1 MHETN
6 NALPRAIDDWR
17 QVLGENGILVGAEA
31 IRRYGVC
38 TTPIERLIPAALLP
52 KNVAD
57 VVAVIKIAR
66 RHKTP
71 LYPISTGN
79 NWGYGSANP
88 AIDNCVIVDLSA
100 MDRILEFDNELGLV
114 TVEPGVT
121 QRHLREYLDRN
132 NLAFMVPTTGAG
144 PDGSLLGNALE
155 RGYGITPYADHFA
168 AVTALEAVLPNGDIY
183 RGALSEMGGPAVD
196 QAYKWG
202 TGPYLDGIFSQG
214 GFGIVTR
221 MTIALAGKPE
231 MTQAFFF
238 RVGKDEDLES
248 TVVAVREVIGSL
260 GAVTGAINLMNP
272 QRVLSMMVPYP
283 YKRTPAGSA
292 IPAEVIADLAKH
304 NQVRAWM
311 GVGAMYGQ
319 RNVVKAA
326 RSAIKRKLGSI
337 AERLVFVSPQLISR
351 TKNLLQYLPGS
362 GGQRLSTLVSTLDAS
377 LGLMEGTPSEI
388 ALPLAYWKS
397 GVKPQDGLRK
407 NPARDG
413 CGLIWYAPLV
423 PMKAACVRTYVEL
436 VRRICTEHGMDPL
449 ITLTSLSNRCFD
461 STVPLLYNKENP
473 EEAARAEACFYALF
487 NAGKAEGFVPY
498 RLGVHAMH
506 LATDSTA
513 PTWNLVNQ
521 FKTAIDPDH
530 ILAPGRYSRKS

>member
-1 MHETN
+1 MQTEN
-6 NALPRAIDDWR
+6 NRLENALTEWR
-17 QVLGENGILVGAEA
+17 EALGEDGVVVGSSVEQ
-31 IRRYGVC
+31 IYGPC
-38 TTPIERLIPAALLP
+38 TTPIRRTIPAVLLP
-52 KNVAD
+52 RNVD
-57 VVAVIKIAR
+57 NVVSIVKIAR

-71 LYPISTGN
+71 IYPISTGN

-88 AIDNCVIVDLSA
+88 VTDNCVVVDLST
-100 MDRILEFDNELGLV
+100 MDRILEFDAELGLL

-121 QRHLREYLDRN
+121 QGHLQEYLTRN
-132 NLAFMVPTTGAG
+132 GLDFMVPTTGAG
-144 PDGSLLGNALE
+144 PANSLLGNALE

-168 AVTALEAVLPNGDIY
+168 AVMSIEAVLPNGDLY
-183 RGALSEMGGPAVD
+183 RGALAEMGGTVVD
-196 QAYKWG
+196 RAYKWN

-221 MTIALAGKPE
+221 MTIALARKPE
-231 MTQAFFF
+231 AIEAFYFS
-238 RVGKDEDLES
+238 VEKDEDLE
-248 TVVAVREVIGSL
+248 TAVVAVREVIESI
-260 GAVTGAINLMNP
+260 GAIIGSVNLMNP

-283 YKRTPAGSA
+283 FERTPPGSP
-292 IPAEVIADLAKH
+292 IPAHVVQELAKH
-304 NQVRAWM
+304 NQVKAWM

-319 RNVVKAA
+319 RNVVRAA
-326 RSAIKRKLGSI
+326 RGVIKKKLRPI
-337 AERLVFVSPQLISR
+337 TDRLVFVRAPLIKRVKS
-351 TKNLLQYLPGS
+351 LLQYLPRN
-362 GGQRLSTLVSTLDAS
+362 GGVRLSTLVSTLGAS
-377 LGLMEGTPSEI
+377 LELMEGSPSEI

-397 GVKPQDGLRK
+397 GVQPEDGTRR

-423 PMKAACVRTYVEL
+423 PMKAACVRTYVEF
-436 VRRICTEHGMDPL
+436 VTRICTQHGMDPL

-461 STVPLLYNKENP
+461 STVPLLYNKESP